1 MSTYGPAM
9 QFTLRVHKALSFIGK
24 GRHLS
29 YYIIGIHTTVQY
41 SCHASGKGQK
51 FIRAN

>member
-29 YYIIGIHTTVQY
+29 YYIIRIHTTVQY